1 MRGLIPEDEKQNTV
15 QGKSVLLDVNNSVII
30 NDDPDLMIGIV
41 GMSEIA
47 VVKSGN
53 GLLICPLAEEQKVRD
68 LVAELKNRNDN
79 EYI

>member
-1 MRGLIPEDEKQNTV
+1 MIPEDEKQNTV

-30 NDDPDLMIGIV
+30 NDDPDLMIGVV

>member
-1 MRGLIPEDEKQNTV
+1 MIPEDEKQNTV

-68 LVAELKNRNDN
+68 LVAEWKNRNDN

>member
-1 MRGLIPEDEKQNTV
+1 
-15 QGKSVLLDVNNSVII
+15 
-30 NDDPDLMIGIV
+30 
-41 GMSEIA
+41 MSEIA